1 METFIELCTGREV
14 VTVGRV
20 DSSHQARLARLADGY
35 LTMKAKSK
43 ETTRRSYLHHL
54 NLLATYLGPSR
65 DENDGSIGVLPVG
78 GDHPQGYALA
88 AAYFVDGGRSRAVEL
103 AIGFRTWLRTTRLLG
118 GGSVNIAT
126 TVLRGLAIH
135 ANDIDLIDWYL
146 PKGPF
151 TNDKVVTYQDT
162 HGPGADGFVSLLVA
176 LEEEPRWA
184 LSRRLA
190 VEAAERMGAK
200 DAPAQRATLE
210 RMLARHEARVK
221 RDRAILWLL
230 GLGCGMRRAEV
241 TSLDLEHVDLA
252 CNRLKVLRKG
262 RGAERVWVP
271 ISPEA
276 AASLADWIEARGD
289 QDGPLFTSNGKGGR
303 SARLTGEAIW
313 RIVTAAGKRAE
324 LRPVRPHG
332 LRHAA
337 ITHMLDL
344 GCPYVDIQAVSGHMD
359 PKVIA
364 RYDDNRQN
372 RGPATVKKMGAD
384 AAARLAKVRE
394 TRMAAAV

>member
-1 METFIELCTGREV
+1 MDTVIEVCTGREV
-14 VTVGRV
+14 ATVGRV
-20 DSSHQARLARLADGY
+20 DSSHGARLARLADGY
-35 LTMKAKSK
+35 LTMKAKAK
-43 ETTRRSYLHHL
+43 KTTKRSYLHHL

-65 DENDGSIGVLPVG
+65 DENDGSLGLLPVG
-78 GDHPQGYALA
+78 GDDPQGYSLA
-88 AAYFVDGGRSRAVEL
+88 AAYFVSGGRSLAVEL
-103 AIGFRTWLRTTRLLG
+103 AIGFRTWLRTTRLLRS
-118 GGSVNIAT
+118 GSVNIAT
-126 TVLRGLAIH
+126 TVLRGLAVH

-151 TNDKVVTYQDT
+151 TNDKVLTYQDT
-162 HGPGADGFVSLLVA
+162 QGPGADGFVSMLVA
-176 LEEEPRWA
+176 LEEEPSWA

-190 VEAAERMGAK
+190 VDAAELLGVKNAQT
-200 DAPAQRATLE
+200 QRATLE

-252 CNRLKVLRKG
+252 GNRLEVLRKS
-262 RGAERVWVP
+262 RGTERAWVP
-271 ISPEA
+271 VSPEA
-276 AASLADWIEARGD
+276 VAALVDWIEARGSHA
-289 QDGPLFTSNGKGGR
+289 GPLFTSNSKGER
-303 SARLTGEAIW
+303 NCRLTGEAVW
-313 RIVTAAGKRAE
+313 RIVSAAGRRAE
-324 LRPVRPHG
+324 LRHVRPHG

-344 GCPYVDIQAVSGHMD
+344 DCPYVDIQAVSGHVD

-364 RYDDNRQN
+364 RYDDNRKN

-384 AAARLAKVRE
+384 VASRLAKVRE
-394 TRMAAAV
+394 TRLAAAG

>member
-1 METFIELCTGREV
+1 MDTVIEVCTGREV

-20 DSSHQARLARLADGY
+20 DSSHEARLTRLADGY
-35 LTMKAKSK
+35 LTMKAKAK
-43 ETTRRSYLHHL
+43 ETTRRSYLHHI
-54 NLLATYLGPSR
+54 NLLAIYLGPSGR
-65 DENDGSIGVLPVG
+65 EGDGCLGLIPVG
-78 GDHPQGYALA
+78 GDHPKGYAVA
-88 AAYFVDGGRSRAVEL
+88 AAYFVSGGRALAVEL
-103 AIGFRTWLRTTRLLG
+103 AIGFRSWLRATRMLG

-126 TVLRGLAIH
+126 TVLRGLAVH

-146 PKGPF
+146 PQGPF
-151 TNDKVVTYQDT
+151 TNDKVLTYQDT
-162 HGPGADGFVSLLVA
+162 SGPGADGFVSMLVA
-176 LEEEPRWA
+176 LEEEPSWA
-184 LSRRLA
+184 LSRRMA
-190 VEAAERMGAK
+190 VDAAERMGAK
-200 DAPAQRATLE
+200 NAQARRATLE

-241 TSLDLEHVDLA
+241 TGLDLEHVDLA
-252 CNRLKVLRKG
+252 GNRLNVLRKG
-262 RGAERVWVP
+262 RGMERAWVP
-271 ISPEA
+271 VSPEA
-276 AASLADWIEARGD
+276 VAALVDWIEARGNHA
-289 QDGPLFTSNGKGGR
+289 GPLFSSSDKGG
-303 SARLTGEAIW
+303 RLTGEAVW
-313 RIVTAAGKRAE
+313 RIVSAAGKRAE
-324 LRPVRPHG
+324 LRHVRPHG

-384 AAARLAKVRE
+384 VASRLAKARE
-394 TRMAAAV
+394 TRLAMAV